1 MTLPALFQPI
11 TLRGLTIRNRIAV
24 SPMCQYVAVDGVPN
38 EWHVAHHGRFALGG
52 VGLVIA
58 EATGVMRDGRISPG
72 CTGLW
77 TDEQEAA
84 WARITALHRAH
95 GVASAIQLNHSGAKG
110 STAQPWAGAGQLDPD
125 APDAWEIVAAS
136 AVPMRAGWRAPR
148 PATVPELEAIVAA
161 FGAAAR
167 RAASAGFDTIE
178 LHGAHG
184 YLLHSFFSPLT
195 NRREDA
201 FGGSLEKRMR
211 LPLLVAEEVRRAV
224 PEAMP
229 LLYRASVVDNA
240 EGGLTVE
247 DTVALALELKKR
259 GVDLID
265 CSSGGG
271 TAMMPPAPQAHGHQV
286 HLAEEVHRGAGIPT
300 MAVGLITD
308 PLKANAVVAEGRA
321 DMVALGREMLAD
333 ANWPY
338 RAALATGHP
347 APESILP
354 RGHGFFLERRAQ
366 AQGRPAASV

>member
-1 MTLPALFQPI
+1 
-11 TLRGLTIRNRIAV
+11 
-24 SPMCQYVAVDGVPN
+24 
-38 EWHVAHHGRFALGG
+38 
-52 VGLVIA
+52 
-58 EATGVMRDGRISPG
+58 
-72 CTGLW
+72 
-77 TDEQEAA
+77 
-84 WARITALHRAH
+84 
-95 GVASAIQLNHSGAKG
+95 
-110 STAQPWAGAGQLDPD
+110 
-125 APDAWEIVAAS
+125 
-136 AVPMRAGWRAPR
+136 
-148 PATVPELEAIVAA
+148 
-161 FGAAAR
+161 
-167 RAASAGFDTIE
+167 

-211 LPLLVAEEVRRAV
+211 LPLLVAEEARSAV

-240 EGGLTVE
+240 DGGLTVE
-247 DTVALALELKKR
+247 DTIALARELKNR

-286 HLAEEVHRGAGIPT
+286 HLAEALRAGADIPT

-308 PLKANAVVAEGRA
+308 PVKANAVVAEGRA